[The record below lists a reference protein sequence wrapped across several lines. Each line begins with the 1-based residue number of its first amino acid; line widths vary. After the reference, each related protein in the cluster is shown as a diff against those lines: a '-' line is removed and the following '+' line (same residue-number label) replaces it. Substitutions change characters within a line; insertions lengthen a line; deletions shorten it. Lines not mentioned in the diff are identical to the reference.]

1 MAAAPL
7 FLDAGRES
15 ARRSGDLPDT
25 QGKYAASSKGEKKF
39 LGRTEM
45 NAKWSLLLAGIA
57 LVSLP
62 AGAQEKNSGA
72 VEDKQERAASA
83 DLASRW
89 DFGSAPRNVFGV
101 PDAPRV
107 TPFPAA
113 ASGSSEPPGRL
124 VPRFEVGVGYSYVLF
139 DPGSPFDSFNN
150 HGANGSF
157 TYNASRYLGLTVEV
171 SGYELSRNVNGN
183 VKGSWS
189 NLLFGPRLNLRR
201 DYFVPFVEFLAGA
214 THGGWQINGNQNQ
227 NTFALA
233 AGAGVDIV
241 FNKWVA
247 WRFAQIDYLMTNYSG
262 PSVGGNARQDNF
274 RIGSGLVVRF
284 GFPQPPSPP
293 KPKVPP
299 TASCSATPPSV
310 FAESNDAVA
319 LHVTGNSPDSLPLT
333 YSYTA
338 TGGAVEGTGPDARWN
353 SSGVSI
359 GSYTVTAKVDD
370 GKGGTASCTADIRV
384 EERPHRPPTI
394 SCSAHPT
401 SVKVGEHS
409 TITCNGNSPD
419 NLPLTYSYSTSGGQ
433 VTGNGTQAQFDSSG
447 AQPGTYSVKGEV
459 TDSRGDK
466 ADSSADVQVTQPAP
480 PPEQIRLE
488 QRLSLH
494 SVYFPTALPSVAK
507 PNGGLTPSQMDT
519 LNALAVDFKSYLT
532 YKPDA
537 HLTLEGHADIR
548 GSKEYNDKLSER
560 RVERVR
566 SYLVE
571 KGVAADHIEVRAYG
585 FEKNMSSE
593 DVKNLIESDSDLTAA
608 EKQRI
613 LRNLLTVRLANNR
626 RVDVV
631 LSTTGEQSVRK
642 FPFNA
647 KDALTLLSRSGGGT
661 GAKKAPGTT
670 PKKPAPKKTTP

>member
-1 MAAAPL
+1 M
-7 FLDAGRES
+7 
-15 ARRSGDLPDT
+15 
-25 QGKYAASSKGEKKF
+25 K
-39 LGRTEM
+39 
-45 NAKWSLLLAGIA
+45 AKWSLIVAGIA
-57 LVSLP
+57 LLSLP
-62 AGAQEKNSGA
+62 AGAQEKNSGTG
-72 VEDKQERAASA
+72 EDNHERAAGA

-89 DFGSAPRNVFGV
+89 DFGAAPRNVFAV

-113 ASGSSEPPGRL
+113 GSSGSSEPPGRL
-124 VPRFEVGVGYSYVLF
+124 VPRFEIAGGYSYVNF
-139 DPGSPFDSFNN
+139 NPGDPFDSFSNP
-150 HGANGSF
+150 GGSGSF
-157 TYNASRYLGLTVEV
+157 TYNASRYLGLTAEV
-171 SGYELSRNVNGN
+171 SGYTFERNINGAQL
-183 VKGSWS
+183 KGSWTT
-189 NLLFGPRLNLRR
+189 LLAGPRLNLRR
-201 DYFVPFVEFLAGA
+201 DYFVPFVEFLVGDANSG
-214 THGGWQINGNQNQ
+214 TQINGLTSQ

-233 AGAGVDIV
+233 AGGGVDVV
-241 FNKWVA
+241 FNKYVA
-247 WRFAQIDYLMTNYSG
+247 WRFAQIDYLMTNFSG
-262 PSVGGNARQDNF
+262 PSVGGSARQNNF
-274 RIGSGLVVRF
+274 RVGTGIVLRF
-284 GFPQPPSPP
+284 GFPEPPPPP
-293 KPKVPP
+293 KPKEPP
-299 TASCSATPPSV
+299 TASCSANPASV
-310 FAESNDAVA
+310 YAESNDAVA
-319 LHVTGNSPDSLPLT
+319 VHVTANSPDSLPLS

-353 SSGVSI
+353 SSGVST

-384 EERPHRPPTI
+384 EERPHHPPTV
-394 SCSAHPT
+394 SCSANPT
-401 SVKVGEHS
+401 SIKVGERS
-409 TITCNGNSPD
+409 MITCKGNSPD
-419 NLPLTYSYSTSGGQ
+419 NLALTYSYAASSGQ
-433 VTGNGTQAQFDSSG
+433 VTGNGPQVQFDSSG
-447 AQPGTYSVKGEV
+447 VPPGTYSVKGEV

-466 ADSSADVQVTQPAP
+466 ADSSANVEVTQPAP
-480 PPEQIRLE
+480 PAEQIRLE

-494 SVYFPTALPSVAK
+494 SVYFPTAQPTVAK
-507 PNGGLTPSQMDT
+507 PTGGLTASQMDT
-519 LNALAVDFKSYLT
+519 LNTLAVDFKSYMT
-532 YKPDA
+532 YQPDA
-537 HLTLEGHADIR
+537 HLILEGHADIR

-571 KGVAADHIEVRAYG
+571 KGVAADHIEVRAFG

-593 DVKNLIESDSDLTAA
+593 DVKKLIESDSDLTAS

-661 GAKKAPGTT
+661 GAKKAPGTA

>member
-1 MAAAPL
+1 MEEVL
-7 FLDAGRES
+7 ERNVM
-15 ARRSGDLPDT
+15 
-25 QGKYAASSKGEKKF
+25 K
-39 LGRTEM
+39 
-45 NAKWSLLLAGIA
+45 AKWSLIVAGIA
-57 LVSLP
+57 LLALP
-62 AGAQEKNSGA
+62 AGAQQKTSGTE
-72 VEDKQERAASA
+72 EDSHERAAGT

-89 DFGSAPRNVFGV
+89 AFGAAPRNVFAV

-107 TPFPAA
+107 TPFPAPPS
-113 ASGSSEPPGRL
+113 SGTSEAPGRT
-124 VPRFEVGVGYSYVLF
+124 VPRLEVAAGYSYAIF
-139 DPGSPFDSFNN
+139 DPGSPFDSFSN
-150 HGANGSF
+150 HGESGSL
-157 TYNASRYLGLTVEV
+157 TYNVSRYLGLTAEV
-171 SGYELSRNVNGN
+171 SGYGVNRDVNGATVHGRWTN
-183 VKGSWS
+183 Y
-189 NLLFGPRLNLRR
+189 LFGPRLNLRR
-201 DYFVPFVEFLAGA
+201 DYFVPFAEFLVGDANSG
-214 THGGWQINGNQNQ
+214 TQINGLRTQ

-233 AGAGVDIV
+233 AGGGVDVV
-241 FNKWVA
+241 FNKYVA
-247 WRFAQIDYLMTNYSG
+247 WRFAQIDYLMTNFSG
-262 PSVGGNARQDNF
+262 PSVGGSARQNNF
-274 RIGSGLVVRF
+274 RVGTGIVLRF
-284 GFPQPPSPP
+284 GFPKPPPPP
-293 KPKVPP
+293 KPKEPP
-299 TASCSATPPSV
+299 TASCSVNPASV
-310 FAESNDAVA
+310 YAESNEAAA
-319 LHVTGNSPDSLPLT
+319 LHVTANSPDSLPLT
-333 YSYTA
+333 YSYSA

-353 SSGVSI
+353 SSGVST

-384 EERPHRPPTI
+384 EERPHHPPTV
-394 SCSAHPT
+394 SCSANP
-401 SVKVGEHS
+401 SSIKVGEHS

-419 NLPLTYSYSTSGGQ
+419 NLPLTYNYSASGGR
-433 VTGNGTQAQFDSSG
+433 VTGNGGQAQFDSTG
-447 AQPGTYSVKGEV
+447 VQPGTYSVKGEV

-466 ADSSADVQVTQPAP
+466 ADSSASVEVTQAPP

-494 SVYFPTALPSVAK
+494 SVYFPTAQPTVAK
-507 PNGGLTPSQMDT
+507 PTGGLTASQMDT
-519 LNALAVDFKSYLT
+519 LNTLAVDFKSYMT

-537 HLTLEGHADIR
+537 HLILEGHADIR

-571 KGVAADHIEVRAYG
+571 KGVAADHIEVRAFG

-593 DVKNLIESDSDLTAA
+593 DVKKLVESDSDLTAA

-661 GAKKAPGTT
+661 GAKKAPATGAAR
-670 PKKPAPKKTTP
+670 KKPAPKKPTP